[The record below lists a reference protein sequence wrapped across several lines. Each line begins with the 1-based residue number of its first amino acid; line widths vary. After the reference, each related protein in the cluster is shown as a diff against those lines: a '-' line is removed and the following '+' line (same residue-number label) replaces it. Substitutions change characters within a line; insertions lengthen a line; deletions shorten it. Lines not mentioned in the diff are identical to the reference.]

1 MKSKTSN
8 KTTVSRRRYDEEF
21 KTSVIQMLENGQS
34 VPEISQSLGLGE
46 SLVYRW
52 KAALKTSEPEEVDE
66 EKEALRR
73 RVKQLELERDILKK
87 ALAIFSR
94 GT

>member
-1 MKSKTSN
+1 MKNKESN
-8 KTTVSRRRYDEEF
+8 KTTNSRRRYDEEF
-21 KTSVIQMLENGQS
+21 KSSVIQMMENGQS
-34 VPEISQSLGLGE
+34 IAEVSQAMGIGE
-46 SLVYRW
+46 SLLYRW
-52 KAALKTSEPEEVDE
+52 KAALKTSDSVEVDE

-94 GT
+94 AT

>member
-1 MKSKTSN
+1 MKSKESS
-8 KTTVSRRRYDEEF
+8 KTTNSRRRYDEEF
-21 KTSVIQMLENGQS
+21 KSSVIQMMENGQS
-34 VPEISQSLGLGE
+34 IPEISLAMGIGE
-46 SLVYRW
+46 SLLYRW
-52 KAALKTSEPEEVDE
+52 KTALKTSDPVEVDE

-94 GT
+94 AT